1 MQHAHRV
8 PLAVTLAIAL
18 ALISTVTL
26 TAQKNKDK
34 KQDPNL
40 RSVEGAVLA
49 LDKRPTPDAIVQLKD
64 TRTLQVRTFVTQEDG
79 QYHFAGLR
87 TDTDYELQAALGDLK
102 SGVKRLTTFDSRK
115 TANIVL
121 QLEKK

>member
-1 MQHAHRV
+1 MQQVHRV
-8 PLAVTLAIAL
+8 LLSAGLAVTM
-18 ALISTVTL
+18 ALISSVTL
-26 TAQKNKDK
+26 SAQKNNDK

-49 LDKRPTPDAIVQLKD
+49 LDKKPTPDAIVQLKD

-87 TDTDYELQAALGDLK
+87 TDTDYELQASLGELK
-102 SGVKRLTTFDSRK
+102 SASKRLTTFDSRK
-115 TANIVL
+115 TANVVL